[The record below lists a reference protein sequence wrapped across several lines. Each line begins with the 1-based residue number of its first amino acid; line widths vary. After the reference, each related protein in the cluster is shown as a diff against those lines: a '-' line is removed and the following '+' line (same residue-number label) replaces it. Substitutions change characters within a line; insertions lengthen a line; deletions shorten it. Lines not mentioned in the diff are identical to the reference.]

1 MRWYCL
7 ILFFFLMVWL
17 LIRFL
22 SAFGLYQ
29 LHIFWK
35 YFWSPC
41 WLTAKLLSIDEQQRN
56 SSQMSKSYYNSLQC
70 FKNIQS
76 KSSLPK
82 KMLILTLIYNSK
94 PFFMS
99 TYLKIH
105 LTQKTAPLIFRKIK
119 GGESLQFLVWDWFF
133 KSMFL

>member
-1 MRWYCL
+1 MFEMLVKDFIFFLFGSMRWYCL
-7 ILFFFLMVWL
+7 ILFFFSMVWL

-70 FKNIQS
+70 FKNIQC

-82 KMLILTLIYNSK
+82 KNADLNSHLQLQTIFYEYILENPSHTKNCPIDFPQN
-94 PFFMS
+94 
-99 TYLKIH
+99 
-105 LTQKTAPLIFRKIK
+105 
-119 GGESLQFLVWDWFF
+119 
-133 KSMFL
+133 